1 MNPFSMVAVIVV
13 VALIASAITKM
24 VQAKYD
30 GRIASKE
37 DQSLV
42 ARLQNEVDGL
52 KERVKTLEALVTD
65 NSYRV
70 KSEID
75 KL

>member
-13 VALIASAITKM
+13 VALIASMITKI
-24 VQAKYD
+24 VQSRHSGHTAQDKV
-30 GRIASKE
+30 
-37 DQSLV
+37 LV
-42 ARLQNEVDGL
+42 DSIQNEVNSL
-52 KERVKTLEALVTD
+52 KDRVKTLEALVTD
-65 NSYRV
+65 NSYQV

>member
-1 MNPFSMVAVIVV
+1 MNVFTMVTIVV
-13 VALIASAITKM
+13 VVSVIAGAITKI
-24 VQAKYD
+24 VQAKHED
-30 GRIASKE
+30 KSKT
-37 DQSLV
+37 QNNSLV
-42 ARLQNEVDGL
+42 DSLQNEVNNL

-65 NSYRV
+65 HSYRV

>member
-13 VALIASAITKM
+13 VSVIAGAITKI
-24 VQAKYD
+24 VQARYEGNKSLD
-30 GRIASKE
+30 NSEVEGL
-37 DQSLV
+37 QS
-42 ARLQNEVDGL
+42 EVNSL